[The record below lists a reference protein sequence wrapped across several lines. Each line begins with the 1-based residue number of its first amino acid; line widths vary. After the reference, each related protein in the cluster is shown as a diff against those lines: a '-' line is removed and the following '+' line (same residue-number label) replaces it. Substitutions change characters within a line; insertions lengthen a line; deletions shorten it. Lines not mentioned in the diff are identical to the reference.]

1 MLVVDSNGQEGWE
14 RQMNNVQGVLEVF
27 VDFHD
32 RGLVTAAVAVVGCCW
47 DELEGIINA
56 YTIIRGIPEKIV
68 TTLRSWLQL

>member
-1 MLVVDSNGQEGWE
+1 MLVVDRINKDNGVNG
-14 RQMNNVQGVLEVF
+14 NVQSVLEVF

>member
-1 MLVVDSNGQEGWE
+1 MLVVDRINKDDSVNG
-14 RQMNNVQGVLEVF
+14 NVQSVLEVF